1 MNTKKPKMLV
11 ISLDAVGSGDIEKAM
26 ELPGFARFFD
36 GASRCMS
43 VHSVYPSITY
53 PAHTSIVTGRYPV
66 HHGIVDNTKI
76 QPNRKSPDWYWQRKY
91 IRGTTLY
98 DEALKQ
104 GMTVAALLWPVTARS
119 KITWNLPEIFANRP
133 WTNQILTSLRNGTP
147 LYQFHLNQK
156 FGRLRNGIKE
166 PELDHFT
173 HASLKYTLEK
183 YRPDL
188 TLVHF
193 TDVDSQK
200 HDYGTGS
207 PEAWAAMERH
217 SERLMEI
224 QDLLERLDMAED
236 TIFVLLGDH
245 SQKDVEQMI
254 CLNALFR
261 EKGWIRGRRGRVRS
275 FRVYAKSCDGS
286 AYIYVRDKALMRPV
300 YELLCQ
306 LRDREDSGIKAVY
319 NRKSAEAM
327 GADDRCAFMAE
338 ARDGYFFKDDMDV
351 YMRKTKAGE
360 HKGCHGYRPE
370 GGDYQ
375 TFFAIKGP
383 GIQKNRNITEMNL
396 VDEGPVL
403 AALLGISLGETD
415 GKVPEGILERKQSCS
430 KI

>member
-224 QDLLERLDMAED
+224 QDLLER
-236 TIFVLLGDH
+236 
-245 SQKDVEQMI
+245 
-254 CLNALFR
+254 
-261 EKGWIRGRRGRVRS
+261 RRR
-275 FRVYAKSCDGS
+275 F
-286 AYIYVRDKALMRPV
+286 
-300 YELLCQ
+300 LCC
-306 LRDREDSGIKAVY
+306 SVTT
-319 NRKSAEAM
+319 
-327 GADDRCAFMAE
+327 
-338 ARDGYFFKDDMDV
+338 ARRMWS
-351 YMRKTKAGE
+351 R
-360 HKGCHGYRPE
+360 
-370 GGDYQ
+370 
-375 TFFAIKGP
+375 
-383 GIQKNRNITEMNL
+383 
-396 VDEGPVL
+396 
-403 AALLGISLGETD
+403 
-415 GKVPEGILERKQSCS
+415 
-430 KI
+430 